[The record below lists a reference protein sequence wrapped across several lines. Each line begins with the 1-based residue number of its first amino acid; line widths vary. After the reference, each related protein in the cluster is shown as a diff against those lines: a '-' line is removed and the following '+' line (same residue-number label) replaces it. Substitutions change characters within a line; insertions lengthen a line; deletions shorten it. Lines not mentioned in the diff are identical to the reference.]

1 MFAICLMCGI
11 GILVN
16 CGIALFT
23 KKERVKDIACIISS
37 IFAAFCRYEITGI
50 TSRNF
55 NTYSSRA

>member
-37 IFAAFCRYEITGI
+37 IFAALIM
-50 TSRNF
+50 
-55 NTYSSRA
+55 